1 MVSPDLDVVAV
12 TTGRENYRLSEVA
25 DSISRS
31 VKSDTSLPADSEG
44 AQLLANKILDVST
57 GKPTQVGAKPGKWG
71 LASQKRCHR
80 FSLIASRYS
89 RVNTQALS
97 LVESRL
103 FFVTPR
109 KGGGAGSIQEDG

>member
-1 MVSPDLDVVAV
+1 VSQATIDMRLGGLRYSNLFWALPDKHVYMAVGRNGQVIIVCPDLDVVAA

-57 GKPTQVGAKPGKWG
+57 GKPTQVGAKPG
-71 LASQKRCHR
+71 
-80 FSLIASRYS
+80 
-89 RVNTQALS
+89 N
-97 LVESRL
+97 
-103 FFVTPR
+103 
-109 KGGGAGSIQEDG
+109 GG

>member
-31 VKSDTSLPADSEG
+31 VKSDTSLPADAES

-57 GKPTQVGAKPGKWG
+57 GKP
-71 LASQKRCHR
+71 H
-80 FSLIASRYS
+80 
-89 RVNTQALS
+89 
-97 LVESRL
+97 
-103 FFVTPR
+103 
-109 KGGGAGSIQEDG
+109 